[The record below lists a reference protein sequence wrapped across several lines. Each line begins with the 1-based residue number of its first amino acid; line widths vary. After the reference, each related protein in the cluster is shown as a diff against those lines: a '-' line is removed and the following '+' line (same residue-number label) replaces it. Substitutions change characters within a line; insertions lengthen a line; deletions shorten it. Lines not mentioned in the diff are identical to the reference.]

1 MQITREQRKSFVKNA
16 RKQVKKGLMTNAEFQ
31 EIKKQMAELGKEQ
44 HENLQQQLKE
54 NNGIS
59 SISSQNTHS
68 VDIKDEID
76 IDAELAEE
84 DFTPEGL

>member
-16 RKQVKKGLMTNAEFQ
+16 RKKVKKGLMTNAEFQ

-54 NNGIS
+54 NNGVS
-59 SISSQNTHS
+59 SIFTQKNHS
-68 VDIKDEID
+68 IDIKDEID

-84 DFTPEGL
+84 DFTPEDL

>member
-54 NNGIS
+54 NNGVFS
-59 SISSQNTHS
+59 QKKHSI
-68 VDIKDEID
+68 DIKDEID
-76 IDAELAEE
+76 IDAELVEE
-84 DFTPEGL
+84 DFTPEDL

>member
-16 RKQVKKGLMTNAEFQ
+16 RKKVKKGLMTNAEFQ

-54 NNGIS
+54 NNGV
-59 SISSQNTHS
+59 SSQKIHS
-68 VDIKDEID
+68 VDIEDEID

-84 DFTPEGL
+84 DFTPDDL

>member
-16 RKQVKKGLMTNAEFQ
+16 RKKVKKGLMTNAEFQ

-54 NNGIS
+54 NNGV
-59 SISSQNTHS
+59 SSQKIHS
-68 VDIKDEID
+68 IDTETEID
-76 IDAELAEE
+76 IDAELSEE
-84 DFTPEGL
+84 DFTPDDL